1 MNILLLILVGL
12 VVGWLGRM
20 VAGRDVNLLLTI
32 IIGIV
37 GVMGG
42 FYITTEMGS
51 GSTILG
57 YIVGVIVAAVIIAIL
72 GRTVGSR
79 SNR

>member
-1 MNILLLILVGL
+1 VDILFTILIGFVI
-12 VVGWLGRM
+12 GWLGRM

-37 GVMGG
+37 SVMGG
-42 FYITTEMGS
+42 FYITTQMGS
-51 GSTILG
+51 GSRILG
-57 YIVGVIVAAVIIAIL
+57 YVVGVIVAAVIIVIV
-72 GRTVGSR
+72 GRMSGSR